1 MEKKKRKGCLIPC
14 VIVAVIFIAALCFGI
29 SRIALNPEQHQKP
42 QESQFTD
49 GDASTMDDFYKI
61 GDSAVLKDW
70 TITITDAK
78 IVDSIS
84 LNYGSYSPE
93 EDGDKYLQLFVS
105 VENNGKQSAQFL
117 PPISVGN
124 SVSTKLIYNNEYEF
138 SSTNLLGYQ
147 NDLHTSTVNPLSSR
161 TGEIIFEVSPAVAE
175 GTEELFV
182 EFISGTNSIKIKIR

>member
-1 MEKKKRKGCLIPC
+1 MNFKKLFAGIMAVCL
-14 VIVAVIFIAALCFGI
+14 AVSLCACQSSTPVSNKDTTQTPDTQTTPTPSI
-29 SRIALNPEQHQKP
+29 TA
-42 QESQFTD
+42 
-49 GDASTMDDFYKI
+49 TMDDFYKI